1 MLSIFT
7 CLMLIA
13 TQDAPPSVLL
23 FDSGKNT
30 YPRFRIPALIT
41 TTKGT
46 VLAFC
51 EGRKGGR
58 GLTGDIDLV
67 VRRSSDSGKTW
78 APLEIALAGAGH
90 TLGNPCPVVDV
101 HTGTIWLAF
110 TRSHGM
116 DTEEAIVGGT
126 SREPTRVFVTH
137 SKDDGRTWAKPT
149 DISATCR
156 ADDWTWYGTG
166 PGVGIQLANGRLLI
180 PCYHAEAKTKIYRSH
195 MIFSDDK
202 GKTWK
207 RGQSVGEH
215 CTECQVAQ
223 RDDGSVLMISR
234 TIQGKQEKTIAESTD
249 GGATWSRAKY
259 LPALHDPSCQ
269 ASLLRIPGGKMSRWL
284 FTHPAGPGRR
294 DLTLRESRDEGRTWS
309 GGKLLRKGDSQYSSL
324 ALLPDGAIGCL
335 YDCWVD
341 GNYRVYFIRFKVE

>member
-1 MLSIFT
+1 MIPIFT
-7 CLMLIA
+7 CLMFA
-13 TQDAPPSVLL
+13 AVQDLPTSTLL
-23 FDSGKNT
+23 FDPGKDT

-41 TTKGT
+41 TTKGA

-78 APLEIALAGAGH
+78 TPLAIALAGDGH
-90 TLGNPCPVVDV
+90 TLGNPCPVVDSRN
-101 HTGTIWLAF
+101 GTIWLAF

-116 DTEEAIVGGT
+116 DTEEAIVAGT
-126 SREPTRVFVTH
+126 SREATRVFVTH
-137 SKDDGRTWAKPT
+137 SKDDGKTWAKPT

-156 ADDWTWYGTG
+156 ADNWTWYGTG
-166 PGVGIQLANGRLLI
+166 PGVGIQLANGRLVI
-180 PCYHAEAKTKIYRSH
+180 PSYHAEAKTKTYRSH
-195 MIFSDDK
+195 MIFSDDA

-207 RGQSVGEH
+207 RGETVGSH

-223 RDDGSVLMISR
+223 RKDGSLLMISR
-234 TIQGKQEKTIAESTD
+234 TIQGKQEKTTALSSD
-249 GGATWSRAKY
+249 GGATWGKPKFE
-259 LPALHDPSCQ
+259 PALYDPSCQ
-269 ASLLRIPGGKMSRWL
+269 ASLLRIPGRWL

-294 DLTLRESRDEGRTWS
+294 DLVLRISDDEGRTW
-309 GGKLLRKGDSQYSSL
+309 GAGRLLRKGDSQYSSL
-324 ALLPDGAIGCL
+324 TLLPDGAIGCL

-341 GNYRVYFIRFKVE
+341 GNYRVFFTRFELD